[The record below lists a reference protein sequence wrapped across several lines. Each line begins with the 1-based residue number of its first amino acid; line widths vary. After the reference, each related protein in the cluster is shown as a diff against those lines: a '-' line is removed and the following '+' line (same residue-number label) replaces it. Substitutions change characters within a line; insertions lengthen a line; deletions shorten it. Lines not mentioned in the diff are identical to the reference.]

1 MTSEALLLIPPIL
14 CDARVFE
21 PQIKALSQDGTVQL
35 AYTKGGERIE
45 EIASQTLDNAPQR
58 FALAGMGMGG
68 TIALEIFRRAPE
80 RVLRI
85 ALLATNVQSDS
96 PDVAAMREPLI
107 IAARAGR
114 LNDVV
119 ESELMPAHLEP
130 TAHRLA
136 ITHILQDMAADFG
149 MSAYVKQVRAM
160 QRRKDQQ
167 DILRKIKVP
176 ALVLCGENDVVNT
189 LRRHEFVAQMIPYA
203 KLEVISEAA
212 HLPTLEQGAA
222 VTQALRTWM
231 TAPLLLR

>member
-21 PQIKALSQDGTVQL
+21 PQITALSQDGTVQL

-45 EIASQTLDNAPQR
+45 EIASQILDNAPQR

>member
-45 EIASQTLDNAPQR
+45 EIASQILDNAPQR

>member
-21 PQIKALSQDGTVQL
+21 PQITALSQDGTVQL

-58 FALAGMGMGG
+58 FALAGLGMGG

-136 ITHILQDMAADFG
+136 ITHILKDMAADFG

-203 KLEVISEAA
+203 KLELISEAA

>member
-1 MTSEALLLIPPIL
+1 MTIEALLLIPPIL

-21 PQIKALSQDGTVQL
+21 PQITALSQDGTVQL
-35 AYTKGGERIE
+35 AYTKEGERIE
-45 EIASQTLDNAPQR
+45 EIASQILDNAPQR

-136 ITHILQDMAADFG
+136 ITHVLQNMAADFG

-212 HLPTLEQGAA
+212 HLPTLEQSAA